1 MGVYDPKDS
10 KGKITSAVK
19 IIAYGV
25 FLYALIAT
33 LKVACENTPQP
44 PTPPVM

>member
-1 MGVYDPKDS
+1 MGVYDPQDNKP
-10 KGKITSAVK
+10 KIKNVVK

-33 LKVACENTPQP
+33 LKVACESVPKP
-44 PTPPVM
+44 PTPPLM